1 MSQPVNIP
9 PLDEGPVVPRVH
21 FMRAHRRLMLGA
33 LLFVGVGGGLYA
45 YGLSIPLAL
54 LLGFDAG
61 ALVFL
66 ISTFRI
72 FNSAAPEQMRVR
84 AQQQDVGYKSV
95 LWSSVALSCIVMVA
109 LWVEMRGGKGG
120 GWLGIIAAF
129 GSIVLSW
136 LYMNTIFALHYAH
149 GFYSRHRLMYKGLE
163 FPGTKEPDYWD
174 FAYFAV
180 VIGMTFQV
188 SDVQIVN
195 RHLRRMALVHS
206 IIAFFF
212 NVFIIALSVNVVAG
226 QA

>member
-1 MSQPVNIP
+1 MSQPVNAP
-9 PLDEGPVVPRVH
+9 QPDDVPAGPRMA
-21 FMRAHRRLMLGA
+21 FMRAHARLMLAA
-33 LLFVGVGGGLYA
+33 LLFLAVGGALYA
-45 YGLSIPLAL
+45 AGQSIALAL
-54 LLGFDAG
+54 LLGFDVG

-66 ISTFRI
+66 ITTFAI
-72 FNSAAPEQMRVR
+72 FSRAAPEQMRER
-84 AQQQDVGYKSV
+84 ARQQDVGRRSV

-109 LWVEMRGGKGG
+109 LWVELRADKGG
-120 GWLGIIAAF
+120 SLLAIIAAF

-149 GFYSRHRLMYKGLE
+149 GFYSRHRLMYRGLE

-195 RHLRRMALVHS
+195 RHVRRMALVHS